1 MSLAVALLAATIERL
16 LGYPGALLALIGHP
30 VMWIGALIGWADRRF
45 NAPGASFRRW
55 RGTALVVVLA
65 LVTLAATLP
74 LTLMLRALPFG
85 WVIEAILATAMLAQK
100 ELRRAVVAVAGAL
113 GRGLPE
119 ARAAVSHIV
128 GRDTAPLDE
137 AGVARAAIETL
148 AESTSDGVIAPLFWL
163 ALFGLPGAAL
173 YKAVNTADSMIGHR
187 DARYAAFGWAAAR
200 LDDAL
205 NLVPARLTAVLT
217 VIAAALAPGGD
228 ARAAARI
235 ALRDAGKHDSPNAG
249 WPEAAFAGALGITL
263 GGPRAYEGEVVDLPR
278 FGEGRTDPR
287 PEDIVRA
294 LALYDRVLI
303 CAWMALAAMLA
314 LRLA

>member
-1 MSLAVALLAATIERL
+1 
-16 LGYPGALLALIGHP
+16 
-30 VMWIGALIGWADRRF
+30 
-45 NAPGASFRRW
+45 
-55 RGTALVVVLA
+55 
-65 LVTLAATLP
+65 
-74 LTLMLRALPFG
+74 
-85 WVIEAILATAMLAQK
+85 ATAMLAQK

-217 VIAAALAPGGD
+217 VIAAAPAPGGD

-249 WPEAAFAGALGITL
+249 
-263 GGPRAYEGEVVDLPR
+263 
-278 FGEGRTDPR
+278 
-287 PEDIVRA
+287 
-294 LALYDRVLI
+294 
-303 CAWMALAAMLA
+303 
-314 LRLA
+314 